1 MSFRGTSFLAGGFLV
16 SVIVS
21 SVYLMPGCGGGNET
35 GTMVTRPKEADEGE
49 RKSMDGMKAMMK
61 KARPKTI
68 QDPSKR
74 H

>member
-1 MSFRGTSFLAGGFLV
+1 MSSRGTSFLTGGFLV

-21 SVYLMPGCGGGNET
+21 SLYLMPGCGGNET

-49 RKSMDGMKAMMK
+49 RRSKEGMKAMMK
-61 KARPKTI
+61 MPRPKVI